1 MGEAIMGLFGKKE
14 KKKLV
19 LPENGHWVLVCK
31 ECGERIPIPP
41 HTEMPGLVSDF
52 DPDRAM
58 LRVTYS
64 ALGKRPF
71 TYAVDGLK
79 NFFDV
84 EAEEP
89 NGLVLAASFRDNLQ
103 IIHRHIAKHYNK
115 FNVMYLQSV
124 DFFSL
129 TYTKAF
135 APGSLTYENN
145 QLLQLDMLV
154 KLAANPK
161 PGMLNPKEAEIPGY
175 SWPLI

>member
-14 KKKLV
+14 KKKLT

-41 HTEMPGLVSDF
+41 HTVMQGLIFDF
-52 DPDRAM
+52 DSDRAA

-64 ALGKRPF
+64 APGKRPF
-71 TYAVDGLK
+71 TLAADGFK
-79 NFFDV
+79 NFFDIDV
-84 EAEEP
+84 EEAT
-89 NGLVLAASFRDNLQ
+89 GIVLAASFRDNLQ
-103 IIHRHIAKHYNK
+103 IIHRHIARHYNK
-115 FNVMYLQSV
+115 FNVMYSQSE

-129 TYTKAF
+129 TYTKAY

-145 QLLQLDMLV
+145 QLLQLDMLA

-161 PGMLNPKEAEIPGY
+161 PGMLNPNVAEIPGY